1 LAVVSVTVA
10 RARGAAV
17 LASITEP
24 LTVAPAEPDGAG
36 CCAGALDAVE
46 TATAPTAAATIE

>member
-1 LAVVSVTVA
+1 VVSVTVA